1 MHAAIWYSR
10 IESGL
15 ALLVSFLINL
25 AVVLAFWRHFYRVEC
40 ASMEGGPFVCVGA
53 DALGEGDVGYGACNA
68 RGGRLAAAAR
78 AIPWAAAGELP
89 TPPAAA
95 GLAQCMPIDLE
106 RAGTLTVARTLTLTL
121 TLTLT

>member
-1 MHAAIWYSR
+1 MLAQHQEVHAAIWYSR

-53 DALGEGDVGYGACNA
+53 DALGEGDVLSLT
-68 RGGRLAAAAR
+68 R
-78 AIPWAAAGELP
+78 IPNP
-89 TPPAAA
+89 YP
-95 GLAQCMPIDLE
+95 
-106 RAGTLTVARTLTLTL
+106 
-121 TLTLT
+121 

>member
-1 MHAAIWYSR
+1 MR
-10 IESGL
+10 QPLTLTVTLTL
-15 ALLVSFLINL
+15 ALTL
-25 AVVLAFWRHFYRVEC
+25 ALPLPLPLPLPLSLPLTRRHFYRVEC

-53 DALGEGDVGYGACNA
+53 DALGEGDAGYGACHA
-68 RGGRLAAAAR
+68 RGGSQLASS
-78 AIPWAAAGELP
+78 WAAAGELP

-121 TLTLT
+121 TLP